1 MDHTGSPGSGGADVS
16 ASEASLNCAG
26 RRHQHSQSKCATS
39 HPMMADIEKE
49 LGVSPLRSY
58 CRLFQADLQFAVMP

>member
-49 LGVSPLRSY
+49 LGVSP
-58 CRLFQADLQFAVMP
+58 